1 MATYVTDFGLK
12 RSALTL
18 SSCSLAST
26 QHRKPAPKSM
36 PTNTYGFT
44 IKTQSNTLLS
54 WIVEAPSRRSAFDQ
68 LNQGDKPDTIVVLT
82 CRLDES
88 QRYAWI
94 QACLE
99 HGGFDDQIARS
110 VLNVF

>member
-1 MATYVTDFGLK
+1 
-12 RSALTL
+12 
-18 SSCSLAST
+18 
-26 QHRKPAPKSM
+26 M

-44 IKTQSNTLLS
+44 VKTQSNTLLS
-54 WIVEAPSRRSAFDQ
+54 WIVEAPTRHAAFNQ
-68 LNQGDKPDTIVVLT
+68 LNQGDKPDTITILT
-82 CRLDES
+82 GRLDEA

-110 VLNVF
+110 VLSVY